1 MEIGFTVELLN
12 QGDWLK
18 AFEVCTVVRRFLP
31 VDECAGLNLELHSF
45 RSTLKLAN
53 SVQLKQAKLGSVHGF
68 NFGLLCML

>member
-18 AFEVCTVVRRFLP
+18 AFEVCKVVRRILP

-45 RSTLKLAN
+45 RSTMKLAN
-53 SVQLKQAKLGSVHGF
+53 SVQLNQAKLGSAHGF